1 MCYIIFMIYCFWH
14 HILVFILQALRL
26 SGVALGKTTVGQIVN
41 ILSNDVNRFD
51 TVSIDHSYKLAHLRR
66 RWGCIQVSML
76 RAISNLTEN
85 EA

>member
-14 HILVFILQALRL
+14 HILAFILQALRL

-51 TVSIDHSYKLAHLRR
+51 TVSIDHSYNWRIHIEDGVA
-66 RWGCIQVSML
+66 
-76 RAISNLTEN
+76 SNWACSEQ
-85 EA
+85 